1 MGCPMGYAMGYPMGY
16 PIGYPMGY
24 PMGCSIA
31 GKINIT
37 AAVRLIGSFKCISCP
52 SGFPWVSLA
61 CLWLPLGRLWA
72 PLAPFGATLGSLLLP
87 WGDFGLPLAVLWGP
101 FRPTFGFFGSSGVT
115 LGSLWVCFGVPLA
128 PIGLPRARPWPGRD
142 LSAFGEGKVSFRV
155 HEHIVW
161 YTEPG
166 PGICQPK
173 WWQQLLL
180 GPLSHT
186 RRGPG

>member
-1 MGCPMGYAMGYPMGY
+1 MQASEA
-16 PIGYPMGY
+16 IV
-24 PMGCSIA
+24 
-31 GKINIT
+31 INIT

-72 PLAPFGATLGSLLLP
+72 PLARFGATLGSLLLP

-101 FRPTFGFFGSSGVT
+101 FGSTFGFFGSSGVT
-115 LGSLWVCFGVPLA
+115 LGSLWVPFGAPLA

-142 LSAFGEGKVSFRV
+142 SSAFGEGKVSFRV
-155 HEHIVW
+155 HETIVW
-161 YTEPG
+161 YTG
-166 PGICQPK
+166 PYPAGLTGSRGSGVSQRATDPTF
-173 WWQQLLL
+173 
-180 GPLSHT
+180 HT

>member
-1 MGCPMGYAMGYPMGY
+1 
-16 PIGYPMGY
+16 
-24 PMGCSIA
+24 
-31 GKINIT
+31 
-37 AAVRLIGSFKCISCP
+37 VRLIGSFKCISCP

-101 FRPTFGFFGSSGVT
+101 FGPTFGFFGSSGVT
-115 LGSLWVCFGVPLA
+115 LGSLWVPFGVPLA

-155 HEHIVW
+155 HETIVW